1 MEYLIEQEVKLLF
14 EQDYMTHQEA
24 LNEQQYLEYIDVLKS
39 DLKQYNQELRVLEG
53 DKKGI
58 LRKSV
63 QERVNYLNN
72 RVLEIQRELLY

>member
-1 MEYLIEQEVKLLF
+1 
-14 EQDYMTHQEA
+14 MTHQEA